1 MGVRDTSCV
10 FNKCLMAVCE
20 LHEKLKSS
28 LTESQYQP
36 INSLLSA
43 FSKAKILPTVED
55 REVELR

>member
-1 MGVRDTSCV
+1 MF

-43 FSKAKILPTVED
+43 FSKVKILPTVED